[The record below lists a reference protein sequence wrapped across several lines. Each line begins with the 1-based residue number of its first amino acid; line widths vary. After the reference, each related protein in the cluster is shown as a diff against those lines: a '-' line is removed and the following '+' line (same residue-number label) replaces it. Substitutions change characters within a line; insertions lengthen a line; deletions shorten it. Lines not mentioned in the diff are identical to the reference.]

1 MTINDPDVVA
11 EVTAA
16 FHRYETA
23 LVSNDVGT
31 LNELFWQSPLTLRFG
46 LFENLYG
53 YDEIAGF
60 RQGRPTVDLSRTLKN
75 TIITTYGRDYATAN
89 TEFVRHGSGRSGRQS
104 HTWLRTGDGWRIVA
118 AHVSWLTAPP
128 SAS

>member
-23 LVSNDVGT
+23 LVGNDVVT

-53 YDEIAGF
+53 YHEIAGF

-104 HTWLRTGDGWRIVA
+104 HTWLRTEDGWRIVA
-118 AHVSWLTAPP
+118 AHVSWLTPP
-128 SAS
+128 PTAS